1 MSSAFRII
9 TDWISLTPPVS
20 EANGLK
26 DGKVAGPLR
35 FTTYMEGRMP
45 ILYSSNKGP
54 LSQLLPLELQSSE
67 PFSQP

>member
-9 TDWISLTPPVS
+9 TDWISPIPPVS
-20 EANGLK
+20 EANGSK

-35 FTTYMEGRMP
+35 YTTYMEERMP
-45 ILYSSNKGP
+45 ILYSSNKGL